1 MKVGVGSDH
10 AGFDL
15 KEFLKEQLKKEGY
28 DVIDYGTHIKKSV
41 DYPDYAEKVAEG
53 IQKKEVSLGIL
64 VCGTGIGV
72 SIAANKFRG
81 VRAARCCTVQDAVF
95 AREHNDANVLTLGG
109 RLVGNE
115 LALEIAKTFLETP
128 FLKGRHMRRV
138 NKIKKTDK

>member
-15 KEFLKEQLKKEGY
+15 KEFLKEQLKKEGFE
-28 DVIDYGTHIKKSV
+28 VVDYGTHIKKSV
-41 DYPDYAEKVAEG
+41 DYPDYAGKVAEG
-53 IQKKEVSLGIL
+53 IQKKEVSMGIL

-81 VRAARCCTVQDAVF
+81 VRAARCCTVQDAVL

-109 RLVGNE
+109 RLVGSE